1 MRAYEFTNFGLENLG
16 IVERDE
22 PKPNANEVLLKIHA
36 VSLNFRDL
44 LFKNGL
50 YNPRAKF
57 PAVPIADAAGEVVE
71 IGEGVTKWKVGD
83 RVTNIYAPGWIDG
96 ELTAQKNK
104 VTYGDGALEGVLTE
118 YRTFDENTLVR
129 IPEHLSYEEGSTLPI
144 AAVTAWNALA
154 VSGNLKAGETI
165 LTQGTGGVSIFAI
178 QFAKLFGAKVIA
190 TSSSDEKLVR
200 AQELCADEL
209 INYKKR
215 EDWDVAARELTGK
228 IGVDHVV
235 EVGGIGTMSRSI
247 NAVRSGGHIAAIGIL
262 TTAGDLNL
270 VPILMKAVRIQGIF
284 VGSRTTFEQAYRAI
298 EFAKL
303 EPVIDKVFAFEEAR
317 EALEYMEG
325 GSHFGKV
332 VVKVGGI

>member
-1 MRAYEFTNFGLENLG
+1 MKTYEFTNFGLENLR
-16 IVERDE
+16 IVEHDV
-22 PKPNANEVLLKIHA
+22 PKPNAHEVLLKIHA

-71 IGEGVTKWKVGD
+71 IGDGVTKWKVGD

-96 ELTAQKNK
+96 EITAQKNK
-104 VTYGDGALEGVLTE
+104 VTYGDGALQGVLTE

-129 IPEHLSYEEGSTLPI
+129 IPNHLSYEEASTLPI

-154 VSGNLKAGETI
+154 VSGNLKAGETV

-178 QFAKLFGAKVIA
+178 QFAKLFGAKVLA
-190 TSSSDEKLVR
+190 TSSSDEKL
-200 AQELCADEL
+200 AKTQKLGADEI

-247 NAVRSGGHIAAIGIL
+247 RAVRSGGHIAAIGIL

-270 VPILMKAVRIQGIF
+270 TPILMKAIRIQGIF
-284 VGSRTTFEQAYRAI
+284 VGSRAMFEQTYRAI
-298 EFAKL
+298 ELAKL
-303 EPVIDKVFAFEEAR
+303 EPVIDKVFAFEDASAAFEH
-317 EALEYMEG
+317 LEN

-332 VVKVGGI
+332 VIKVGE

>member
-1 MRAYEFTNFGLENLG
+1 MKTYEFTNFGLENLR
-16 IVERDE
+16 IVGHDV
-22 PKPNANEVLLKIHA
+22 PKPNAHEVLLKIHA

-71 IGEGVTKWKVGD
+71 IGDGVTKWKVGD

-96 ELTAQKNK
+96 EITAQKNK
-104 VTYGDGALEGVLTE
+104 VTYGDGALQGVLTE

-129 IPEHLSYEEGSTLPI
+129 IPNHLSYEEASTLPI

-154 VSGNLKAGETI
+154 VSGNLKAGETV

-178 QFAKLFGAKVIA
+178 QFAKLFGAKVLA
-190 TSSSDEKLVR
+190 TSSSDEKL
-200 AQELCADEL
+200 AKTQKLGADEI

-247 NAVRSGGHIAAIGIL
+247 RAVRSGGHIAAIGIL

-270 VPILMKAVRIQGIF
+270 TPILMKAIRIQGIF
-284 VGSRTTFEQAYRAI
+284 VGSRAMFEQTYRAI
-298 EFAKL
+298 ELAKL
-303 EPVIDKVFAFEEAR
+303 EPVIDKVFAFEDASAAFEH
-317 EALEYMEG
+317 LEN

-332 VVKVGGI
+332 VIKVGE